1 MTYSVV
7 KRLNPAN
14 RESGEVKY
22 YAQAQARGVMGIR
35 EMSERI
41 QQACTV
47 TRADTLAVLTALEDV
62 VAEGLQ
68 SGQIVR
74 LGGLCSLRVS
84 LSGEGSVT
92 EDTFDDS
99 LIERKRVL
107 FSPGE
112 VIREAMNNMVF
123 ERVPVKRKKEETGS
137 EPDGEEGPAV

>member
-7 KRLNPAN
+7 RRVNPAD

-22 YAQAQARGVMGIR
+22 YAQAQARGVMDIR

-41 QQACTV
+41 QKACTV
-47 TRADTLAVLTALEDV
+47 TRADTMAVLTALEDV

-74 LGGLCSLRVS
+74 LGGLCSLQVS
-84 LSGEGSVT
+84 LSGEGAAS

-99 LIERKRVL
+99 LIERTRVL
-107 FSPGE
+107 FRPGDI
-112 VIREAMNNMVF
+112 IREAMNNVVF
-123 ERVPVKRKKEETGS
+123 ERVPVKRKKEEEADGG
-137 EPDGEEGPAV
+137 GEEGSLA